1 MGRTGKI
8 VISVANR
15 SAEAGPVGIIAMG
28 EKISCGVATTNG
40 SLNSDVRNAI

>member
-15 SAEAGPVGIIAMG
+15 SAVGIIAMG
-28 EKISCGVATTNG
+28 ETRYCGVATTNG